1 MKVALVVDDSQYFRQ
16 IIKNILEEYN
26 FKVIEAENGFVGYKK
41 YVEYKPT
48 LVIMDIN
55 MPILDGFGC
64 IKKILD
70 FDKTA
75 KIIICSSMMFLNV
88 YIAEGLESGAKAC
101 LCKPFTTSELIN
113 AVDTVL
119 MGDD

>member
-26 FKVIEAENGFVGYKK
+26 FKVIEAENGLVGYEK

-48 LVIMDIN
+48 LVTMDIN

-70 FDKTA
+70 FDKNA
-75 KIIICSSMMFLNV
+75 KIIICSSMMF
-88 YIAEGLESGAKAC
+88 
-101 LCKPFTTSELIN
+101 
-113 AVDTVL
+113 
-119 MGDD
+119 

>member
-26 FKVIEAENGFVGYKK
+26 FKVIEAENGLVGYEK

-48 LVIMDIN
+48 LVTMDIN

-101 LCKPFTTSELIN
+101 LVNHLLLLN
-113 AVDTVL
+113 
-119 MGDD
+119 